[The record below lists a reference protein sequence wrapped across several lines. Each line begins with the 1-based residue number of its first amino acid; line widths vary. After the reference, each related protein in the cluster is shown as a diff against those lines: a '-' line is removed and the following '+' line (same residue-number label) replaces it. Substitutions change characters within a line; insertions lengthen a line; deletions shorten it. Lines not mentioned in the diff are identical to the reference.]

1 MQNGVWETSVKER
14 LMSES
19 TEANHVPDFV
29 GTLTPVCLRP
39 LVENFLS
46 ELDLGSAMYSSLLSC
61 IIYFYISYLLAQGIF

>member
-1 MQNGVWETSVKER
+1 
-14 LMSES
+14 MSES
-19 TEANHVPDFV
+19 TEVNHVPDFV

-46 ELDLGSAMYSSLLSC
+46 ELDLGSAMYSSLLCC